1 MEPDKEAQK
10 VIESSQSGQVI
21 KSLAD
26 LRIDKLET
34 KLSQIEKLNNDLIA
48 ANKELYAF
56 VANNYTQE
64 RPAEQKAS
72 ADMSSHEHAYLHASE
87 GNGGAVTYQQNQQN
101 PLAGQVHEQTHLFA
115 NEGNGSAVTYQPS
128 IGVVTPPTAPTDEPN
143 VDNVMKL
150 MGYNSPDGQ

>member
-1 MEPDKEAQK
+1 MEPEKEAQK

-56 VANNYTQE
+56 VANNYSQE

-87 GNGGAVTYQQNQQN
+87 GNGGAVTYQQDQQN
-101 PLAGQVHEQTHLFA
+101 PLAGQVQ
-115 NEGNGSAVTYQPS
+115 QPS
-128 IGVVTPPTAPTDEPN
+128 IGVVIPPTAPTDEPS
-143 VDNVMKL
+143 VDNVMRI

>member
-56 VANNYTQE
+56 VANNYSQE
-64 RPAEQKAS
+64 KPAEQMKAS
-72 ADMSSHEHAYLHASE
+72 ADMSSH
-87 GNGGAVTYQQNQQN
+87 QQNT
-101 PLAGQVHEQTHLFA
+101 LAGQ
-115 NEGNGSAVTYQPS
+115 SQPS
-128 IGVVTPPTAPTDEPN
+128 IGVVTPPTAPTDEPS
-143 VDNVMKL
+143 VDNVMRI
-150 MGYNSPDGQ
+150 MGYPQSSPDGQ

>member
-1 MEPDKEAQK
+1 MEPEKEAQK

-34 KLSQIEKLNNDLIA
+34 KLSQIEKLNQDLIA

-56 VANNYTQE
+56 VANNYSQE

-72 ADMSSHEHAYLHASE
+72 ADMSSQS
-87 GNGGAVTYQQNQQN
+87 NN
-101 PLAGQVHEQTHLFA
+101 LAGQVQ
-115 NEGNGSAVTYQPS
+115 QPS

-150 MGYNSPDGQ
+150 MGYPTTSPDGQ

>member
-56 VANNYTQE
+56 VANNYSQE
-64 RPAEQKAS
+64 KPAEQMKAS

-101 PLAGQVHEQTHLFA
+101 TLAGQT
-115 NEGNGSAVTYQPS
+115 QPS
-128 IGVVTPPTAPTDEPN
+128 IGVVTPPTAPTDEPS
-143 VDNVMKL
+143 VDNVMRI
-150 MGYNSPDGQ
+150 MGYPQNSPDGQ

>member
-64 RPAEQKAS
+64 KPAEQMKAS
-72 ADMSSHEHAYLHASE
+72 ADMSS
-87 GNGGAVTYQQNQQN
+87 QNT
-101 PLAGQVHEQTHLFA
+101 LAGQPHERTNLYA
-115 NEGNGSAVTYQPS
+115 SEGNGSAVTYQPS
-128 IGVVTPPTAPTDEPN
+128 IGVVTPPTAPTDEPS
-143 VDNVMKL
+143 VDNVMRI
-150 MGYNSPDGQ
+150 MGYPQNSPDGQ

>member
-1 MEPDKEAQK
+1 MEPEKEAQK
-10 VIESSQSGQVI
+10 VIESSQSGHVI

-64 RPAEQKAS
+64 RPAEQIAS
-72 ADMSSHEHAYLHASE
+72 ADMSS
-87 GNGGAVTYQQNQQN
+87 NQQN
-101 PLAGQVHEQTHLFA
+101 PLAGQVQ
-115 NEGNGSAVTYQPS
+115 QPS
-128 IGVVTPPTAPTDEPN
+128 IGVVTPPTAPTDEPS
-143 VDNVMKL
+143 VDNVMRI

>member
-1 MEPDKEAQK
+1 MEPEKEAQK

-34 KLSQIEKLNNDLIA
+34 KLSQIEKLNQDLIA

-72 ADMSSHEHAYLHASE
+72 ADMSSH
-87 GNGGAVTYQQNQQN
+87 QQN

-115 NEGNGSAVTYQPS
+115 SEGNGSTVTYQPS
-128 IGVVTPPTAPTDEPN
+128 IGVVTPPTTPTDEPS
-143 VDNVMKL
+143 VDNVMRI

>member
-1 MEPDKEAQK
+1 MEPEKETQK

-26 LRIDKLET
+26 LRIDKLEN
-34 KLSQIEKLNNDLIA
+34 KLSQIEKLNQDLIA

-56 VANNYTQE
+56 VANNYSQE
-64 RPAEQKAS
+64 RPAEQIAS
-72 ADMSSHEHAYLHASE
+72 ADMSSH
-87 GNGGAVTYQQNQQN
+87 QQNT
-101 PLAGQVHEQTHLFA
+101 LAGQVHEQTHLFA
-115 NEGNGSAVTYQPS
+115 SEGNGGAVTYQPS

-150 MGYNSPDGQ
+150 MGYPTTSPDGQ

>member
-1 MEPDKEAQK
+1 MEANKEAQK

-56 VANNYTQE
+56 VANNYSQE
-64 RPAEQKAS
+64 KPAEQMKAS
-72 ADMSSHEHAYLHASE
+72 ADMSS
-87 GNGGAVTYQQNQQN
+87 NQQN
-101 PLAGQVHEQTHLFA
+101 TLAGQ
-115 NEGNGSAVTYQPS
+115 SQPS
-128 IGVVTPPTAPTDEPN
+128 IGVVIPPTAPTDEPN
-143 VDNVMKL
+143 VDNVMKM
-150 MGYNSPDGQ
+150 MGYPQNSPDGQ

>member
-1 MEPDKEAQK
+1 MEPEKEAQK

-26 LRIDKLET
+26 LRIDKLES
-34 KLSQIEKLNNDLIA
+34 KLSQIEKLNQDLIA

-56 VANNYTQE
+56 VANNYSQE
-64 RPAEQKAS
+64 KPAEQMKAS
-72 ADMSSHEHAYLHASE
+72 ADMSSH
-87 GNGGAVTYQQNQQN
+87 QQNT
-101 PLAGQVHEQTHLFA
+101 LAGQ
-115 NEGNGSAVTYQPS
+115 SQPS

-143 VDNVMKL
+143 VDNVMRI

>member
-21 KSLAD
+21 KSLSD

-34 KLSQIEKLNNDLIA
+34 KLSQIEKLNQDLIA

-72 ADMSSHEHAYLHASE
+72 ADMSSQS
-87 GNGGAVTYQQNQQN
+87 NN
-101 PLAGQVHEQTHLFA
+101 LAGQVHEQTHLFA
-115 NEGNGSAVTYQPS
+115 SEGNGSAVTYQPS

>member
-21 KSLAD
+21 KSLSD

-72 ADMSSHEHAYLHASE
+72 ADMSSH
-87 GNGGAVTYQQNQQN
+87 QQNT
-101 PLAGQVHEQTHLFA
+101 LAGQVQ
-115 NEGNGSAVTYQPS
+115 QPS

-150 MGYNSPDGQ
+150 MGYPTTSPDGQ

>member
-1 MEPDKEAQK
+1 MEPETEAK
-10 VIESSQSGQVI
+10 NIIESVKSGNIV
-21 KSLAD
+21 KSITDIRLE
-26 LRIDKLET
+26 KLEQ
-34 KLSQIEKLNNDLIA
+34 KLSQIEKLNQDLIA

-72 ADMSSHEHAYLHASE
+72 ADMSSQS
-87 GNGGAVTYQQNQQN
+87 NN
-101 PLAGQVHEQTHLFA
+101 LAGQVHEQTHLFA
-115 NEGNGSAVTYQPS
+115 SEGNGSAVTYQPS
-128 IGVVTPPTAPTDEPN
+128 IGVVTPPTAPTDEPS

>member
-56 VANNYTQE
+56 VANNYSQE
-64 RPAEQKAS
+64 RPAEQIAS
-72 ADMSSHEHAYLHASE
+72 ADMSSH
-87 GNGGAVTYQQNQQN
+87 QQNT
-101 PLAGQVHEQTHLFA
+101 LAGQVQ
-115 NEGNGSAVTYQPS
+115 QPS
-128 IGVVTPPTAPTDEPN
+128 IGVVTPPTAPTDEPS
-143 VDNVMKL
+143 VDNVMRI
-150 MGYNSPDGQ
+150 MGYPQNSPDGQ

>member
-21 KSLAD
+21 KSLSD

-34 KLSQIEKLNNDLIA
+34 KLSQIEKLNQDLIA

-72 ADMSSHEHAYLHASE
+72 ADMSSH
-87 GNGGAVTYQQNQQN
+87 QQNT
-101 PLAGQVHEQTHLFA
+101 LAGQVHEQTHLFA
-115 NEGNGSAVTYQPS
+115 SEGNGSAVTYQPS

-143 VDNVMKL
+143 VNNVMKL
-150 MGYNSPDGQ
+150 MGYPQNSPDGQ

>member
-1 MEPDKEAQK
+1 MEPEKEAQK

-56 VANNYTQE
+56 VANNYSQE

-72 ADMSSHEHAYLHASE
+72 ADMSSHEHVYLHAD
-87 GNGGAVTYQQNQQN
+87 QQNT
-101 PLAGQVHEQTHLFA
+101 LAGQV
-115 NEGNGSAVTYQPS
+115 QPS
-128 IGVVTPPTAPTDEPN
+128 IGVVTPPTAPTDEPS

-150 MGYNSPDGQ
+150 MGYPQNSPDGQ

>member
-1 MEPDKEAQK
+1 MEANKEAQK

-21 KSLAD
+21 KSLSD
-26 LRIDKLET
+26 LRIDKLEV
-34 KLSQIEKLNNDLIA
+34 KLSQIEKLNQDLIA

-72 ADMSSHEHAYLHASE
+72 ADMSSH
-87 GNGGAVTYQQNQQN
+87 QQN

-115 NEGNGSAVTYQPS
+115 SEGNGSAVTYQPS
-128 IGVVTPPTAPTDEPN
+128 IGVVTPPTAPMDEPS

-150 MGYNSPDGQ
+150 MGYPTTSPDGQ

>member
-21 KSLAD
+21 KSLSD

-34 KLSQIEKLNNDLIA
+34 KLSQIEKLNQDLIA

-56 VANNYTQE
+56 VANNYSQE
-64 RPAEQKAS
+64 KPAEQMKAS
-72 ADMSSHEHAYLHASE
+72 ADMSSH
-87 GNGGAVTYQQNQQN
+87 QQNT
-101 PLAGQVHEQTHLFA
+101 LAGQ
-115 NEGNGSAVTYQPS
+115 SQPS

>member
-72 ADMSSHEHAYLHASE
+72 ADMSSQS
-87 GNGGAVTYQQNQQN
+87 NN
-101 PLAGQVHEQTHLFA
+101 LAGQVHEQTHLFA
-115 NEGNGSAVTYQPS
+115 SEGNGSAVTYQPF

>member
-1 MEPDKEAQK
+1 MEANKEAQK

-34 KLSQIEKLNNDLIA
+34 KLSQIEKLNQDLIA

-87 GNGGAVTYQQNQQN
+87 GNGGAVTYQQDQQN
-101 PLAGQVHEQTHLFA
+101 PLAGQVQ
-115 NEGNGSAVTYQPS
+115 QPS

-143 VDNVMKL
+143 VDNVMRI

>member
-1 MEPDKEAQK
+1 MEANKEAQK

-21 KSLAD
+21 KSLSD

-56 VANNYTQE
+56 VANNYSQE

-72 ADMSSHEHAYLHASE
+72 ADMSSH
-87 GNGGAVTYQQNQQN
+87 QQN

-128 IGVVTPPTAPTDEPN
+128 IGVVTPPTAPTDEPS
-143 VDNVMKL
+143 VDNVMKM

>member
-1 MEPDKEAQK
+1 METEKEAQK
-10 VIESSQSGQVI
+10 VIESSQSGQII

-34 KLSQIEKLNNDLIA
+34 KLSQIEKLNQDLIA

-64 RPAEQKAS
+64 KPAEQMKAS
-72 ADMSSHEHAYLHASE
+72 ADMSSH
-87 GNGGAVTYQQNQQN
+87 QQNT
-101 PLAGQVHEQTHLFA
+101 LAGQ
-115 NEGNGSAVTYQPS
+115 SQPS

>member
-1 MEPDKEAQK
+1 MEPETEAKKIVESVKSGNVVKSITDIRLDKMEQ
-10 VIESSQSGQVI
+10 Q
-21 KSLAD
+21 
-26 LRIDKLET
+26 
-34 KLSQIEKLNNDLIA
+34 LSQIEKLNQDLIA

-72 ADMSSHEHAYLHASE
+72 ADMSSQS
-87 GNGGAVTYQQNQQN
+87 NN
-101 PLAGQVHEQTHLFA
+101 LAGQVHEQTHLFA
-115 NEGNGSAVTYQPS
+115 SEGNGSAVTYQPS

>member
-21 KSLAD
+21 KSLSD

-34 KLSQIEKLNNDLIA
+34 KLSQIEKLNQDLIA

-64 RPAEQKAS
+64 RPAEQMKAS
-72 ADMSSHEHAYLHASE
+72 ADMSSH
-87 GNGGAVTYQQNQQN
+87 QQNT
-101 PLAGQVHEQTHLFA
+101 LAGQA
-115 NEGNGSAVTYQPS
+115 QPS
-128 IGVVTPPTAPTDEPN
+128 IGVVTPPTAPTDEPS
-143 VDNVMKL
+143 VDNVMRI
-150 MGYNSPDGQ
+150 MGYSSPDGQ

>member
-1 MEPDKEAQK
+1 MEPEKEAQK
-10 VIESSQSGQVI
+10 VIESSQSGQVV

-34 KLSQIEKLNNDLIA
+34 KLSQIEKLNQDLIA

-72 ADMSSHEHAYLHASE
+72 TSADMSS
-87 GNGGAVTYQQNQQN
+87 QNQQN
-101 PLAGQVHEQTHLFA
+101 PLAGQVQ
-115 NEGNGSAVTYQPS
+115 QPS
-128 IGVVTPPTAPTDEPN
+128 IGVVTPPTAPMDEPS
-143 VDNVMKL
+143 VDNVMRI
-150 MGYNSPDGQ
+150 MGYSSPDGQ

>member
-10 VIESSQSGQVI
+10 VIESSQSGQII

-26 LRIDKLET
+26 LRIDKLES
-34 KLSQIEKLNNDLIA
+34 KLSQIEKLNQDLIA

-64 RPAEQKAS
+64 KPAEQMKAS

-87 GNGGAVTYQQNQQN
+87 GNGGAVTYQQDQQN
-101 PLAGQVHEQTHLFA
+101 TLAGQ
-115 NEGNGSAVTYQPS
+115 SQPS
-128 IGVVTPPTAPTDEPN
+128 IGVVTPPTAPTDEPS
-143 VDNVMKL
+143 VDNVMRI
-150 MGYNSPDGQ
+150 MGYPQNSPDGQ

>member
-56 VANNYTQE
+56 VANNYSQE
-64 RPAEQKAS
+64 KPAEQMKAS
-72 ADMSSHEHAYLHASE
+72 ADMSSH
-87 GNGGAVTYQQNQQN
+87 QQNT
-101 PLAGQVHEQTHLFA
+101 LAGQ
-115 NEGNGSAVTYQPS
+115 SQPS

-150 MGYNSPDGQ
+150 MGYPQNSPDGQ

>member
-1 MEPDKEAQK
+1 MEPEKEAQK

-56 VANNYTQE
+56 IANNYSQE
-64 RPAEQKAS
+64 KPAEQMKAS
-72 ADMSSHEHAYLHASE
+72 ADMSS
-87 GNGGAVTYQQNQQN
+87 QNQQN
-101 PLAGQVHEQTHLFA
+101 ILAGQ
-115 NEGNGSAVTYQPS
+115 SQPS
-128 IGVVTPPTAPTDEPN
+128 IGVVTPPTAPTDEPS
-143 VDNVMKL
+143 VDNVMRI

>member
-1 MEPDKEAQK
+1 MEANKEAQK

-56 VANNYTQE
+56 VANNYSQE
-64 RPAEQKAS
+64 KPAEQMKAS
-72 ADMSSHEHAYLHASE
+72 ADMSSHQQNTLAGQSHEYAYLHTS
-87 GNGGAVTYQQNQQN
+87 
-101 PLAGQVHEQTHLFA
+101 
-115 NEGNGSAVTYQPS
+115 EGNGSAVTYQPS